1 MKSVLVV
8 EDEPLI
14 RLSLVETLR
23 AKKYE
28 VAEARNGQSA
38 IALIAAKSFD
48 ALICDSHMPGTM
60 SGLDVLTYYHQL
72 HPDKVKV
79 LLTGQTS
86 REAEDQIKAIGGIY
100 LPKPFAI
107 EDLAV
112 MLARLLG
119 A

>member
-1 MKSVLVV
+1 MKAVLVV

-23 AKKYE
+23 AKRYE
-28 VAEARNGQSA
+28 VAEARDGEAA
-38 IALIAAKSFD
+38 IELINARAFD
-48 ALICDSHMPGTM
+48 AVICDSHMPGTK
-60 SGLDVLTYYHQL
+60 SGLDVLVYYHQR

-86 REAEDQIKAIGGIY
+86 REAENQIKVIGGIY
-100 LPKPFAI
+100 LAKPFAI

-112 MLARLLG
+112 MLARLLR